1 MLDKNSYNKIIL
13 VGHLGRDPEIRYTP
27 DNRAVAN
34 ISLATTE
41 FMNKPNGEREDR
53 TQWHNIVAWGKLAEF
68 AEKYLKKGMQIMV
81 EGKLRYDNWT
91 AQDGTKRKAAKIY
104 ADKIVLLGK
113 REKTDFP
120 QNSNYGDDFGEP
132 DGSLPDSSDD
142 GIPF

>member
-13 VGHLGRDPEIRYTP
+13 VGHIGRDPEIRYTP

-41 FMNKPNGEREDR
+41 FMTKPNGEREDR

-68 AEKYLKKGMQIMV
+68 GEKYLKKGMQIMV

-91 AQDGTKRKAAKIY
+91 AQDGTKRKSARVY
-104 ADKIVLLGK
+104 ADKIILLGK
-113 REKTDFP
+113 RDRNDY
-120 QNSNYGDDFGEP
+120 QSNDNLDSGFGDSSGDLP
-132 DGSLPDSSDD
+132 DGSDEGLP
-142 GIPF
+142 F